1 VNLAL
6 DEMKADGTL
15 DDIEQQW
22 LADKTNA
29 PVLDL
34 AIRVAAGVAGE
45 VPEPAGRSYTPR
57 PETAVRG
64 SSPR

>member
-6 DEMKADGTL
+6 AEMKADGTL

-29 PVLDL
+29 PVLD
-34 AIRVAAGVAGE
+34 
-45 VPEPAGRSYTPR
+45 
-57 PETAVRG
+57 
-64 SSPR
+64 